1 MGVACREYEVCVGFG
16 RDGVLGLGVE
26 LFLSGG
32 LGILAVW
39 KDGIVILCWSE

>member
-32 LGILAVW
+32 LGILAV
-39 KDGIVILCWSE
+39 